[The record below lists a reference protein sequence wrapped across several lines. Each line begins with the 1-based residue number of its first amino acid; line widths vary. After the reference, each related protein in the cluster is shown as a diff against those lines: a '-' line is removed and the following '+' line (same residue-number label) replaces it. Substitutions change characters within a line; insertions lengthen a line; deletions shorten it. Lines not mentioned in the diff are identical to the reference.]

1 MTRARVANYA
11 GSAAFAAFSVAIA
24 CQTLALGDIASRW
37 PLIVAAFLFAICLV
51 DLVAV
56 WRSDRSARPAQTS
69 GENASASWKTLIMT
83 LVFAGIALVFGLLAA
98 TGVLVAGHLFWIGR
112 RSAWVSG
119 LATLVVLGALFGFF
133 EQLLGVT
140 LYRGVFWE

>member
-1 MTRARVANYA
+1 
-11 GSAAFAAFSVAIA
+11 
-24 CQTLALGDIASRW
+24 
-37 PLIVAAFLFAICLV
+37 
-51 DLVAV
+51 
-56 WRSDRSARPAQTS
+56 
-69 GENASASWKTLIMT
+69 MT